1 MRAARFPRWVCG
13 EGSEPDPRFTLANE
27 RTFLAWIRTALAL
40 TAGGVALEAL
50 TVPLL
55 PGLRLAASLLLLV
68 LGLAAVL
75 GAHLGRM
82 LLTRQRKLGSK
93 VEIFLPKGPPAGRQS
108 VRIAVQAHRLPLL
121 LASRACPADQGLAIR
136 LLFPFRRQ
144 GRLLGRGGPL
154 DQLGEVI
161 NGCHDPPRTAGT
173 DPPASSEN
181 DAASASS
188 DAGEGPIA
196 RCGRCRT
203 KSVPVNMNVV
213 SPEALVFAL
222 STVVRPTTTA
232 AVFAI
237 LSAARPIR
245 LLLVYIVTGLLF
257 SFGVGV
263 VVVALL
269 QGWSGPQASDEVRA
283 VIGIVLGALSLGYA
297 AGLLSGRVELRVQD
311 RTDDDF
317 PIDSQ
322 TWLGRQLADLTP
334 TRTAAAGVLTHLPGL
349 FYLAALNAITNST
362 TDTLSR
368 IFQVAMYN
376 AIWFAMPTAAL
387 LLAAHRPAE
396 LQGLLRRLTGWV
408 RRHNRRI
415 LIITF
420 GLLGSYLTVKSG
432 AELLA

>member
-1 MRAARFPRWVCG
+1 
-13 EGSEPDPRFTLANE
+13 
-27 RTFLAWIRTALAL
+27 
-40 TAGGVALEAL
+40 
-50 TVPLL
+50 
-55 PGLRLAASLLLLV
+55 
-68 LGLAAVL
+68 
-75 GAHLGRM
+75 
-82 LLTRQRKLGSK
+82 
-93 VEIFLPKGPPAGRQS
+93 
-108 VRIAVQAHRLPLL
+108 
-121 LASRACPADQGLAIR
+121 
-136 LLFPFRRQ
+136 
-144 GRLLGRGGPL
+144 
-154 DQLGEVI
+154 
-161 NGCHDPPRTAGT
+161 
-173 DPPASSEN
+173 
-181 DAASASS
+181 
-188 DAGEGPIA
+188 
-196 RCGRCRT
+196 
-203 KSVPVNMNVV
+203 MNVV

-257 SFGVGV
+257 SFGVAV

-269 QGWSGPQASDEVRA
+269 QGWSGPQASDELRA

-297 AGLLSGRVELRVQD
+297 AGLLSGRVELRVRD
-311 RTDDDF
+311 RTDDF
-317 PIDSQ
+317 PIDSH

-376 AIWFAMPTAAL
+376 AMWFAMPTAAL

>member
-1 MRAARFPRWVCG
+1 
-13 EGSEPDPRFTLANE
+13 
-27 RTFLAWIRTALAL
+27 
-40 TAGGVALEAL
+40 
-50 TVPLL
+50 
-55 PGLRLAASLLLLV
+55 
-68 LGLAAVL
+68 
-75 GAHLGRM
+75 
-82 LLTRQRKLGSK
+82 
-93 VEIFLPKGPPAGRQS
+93 
-108 VRIAVQAHRLPLL
+108 
-121 LASRACPADQGLAIR
+121 
-136 LLFPFRRQ
+136 
-144 GRLLGRGGPL
+144 
-154 DQLGEVI
+154 
-161 NGCHDPPRTAGT
+161 
-173 DPPASSEN
+173 
-181 DAASASS
+181 
-188 DAGEGPIA
+188 
-196 RCGRCRT
+196 
-203 KSVPVNMNVV
+203 MNVV

-317 PIDSQ
+317 AIDSQ

-415 LIITF
+415 QIITF